1 VLLASQFVEQRSAQQ
16 RLARSGEDP
25 VSTIPKP
32 LDELYE
38 AHHAMVYRT
47 AYRVTG
53 NAPDAEDVMQ
63 TVFMRMLKRDVDA
76 AEIDNT
82 ESYLRRAAVNAA
94 LDIVRTRQADN
105 TLELER
111 TAASGSCT
119 ELRDLRDTMR
129 RALSK
134 LSPKAAEMV
143 ALRFFEGYTNP
154 EIAKLMGMSQ
164 IVVAVTVHRAR
175 KKLQQELI
183 KGTTKGSALKGEIQ

>member
-1 VLLASQFVEQRSAQQ
+1 VLSA
-16 RLARSGEDP
+16 LGEGP
-25 VSTIPKP
+25 IPTIPKP

-53 NAPDAEDVMQ
+53 NASDAEDVMQ
-63 TVFMRMLKRDVDA
+63 TVFMRMLKRDA
-76 AEIDNT
+76 AAPENKPAEIDNP
-82 ESYLRRAAVNAA
+82 ESYLRRSAVNAA
-94 LDIVRTRQADN
+94 LDIVRTRQSDN

-111 TAASGSCT
+111 MPASGSCT

-134 LSPKAAEMV
+134 LAPKTAEMV

-183 KGTTKGSALKGEIQ
+183 KHSTSGTAAKGMAQ

>member
-1 VLLASQFVEQRSAQQ
+1 MLSAV
-16 RLARSGEDP
+16 GENP
-25 VSTIPKP
+25 IPTIPKP

-47 AYRVTG
+47 AHRITG
-53 NAPDAEDVMQ
+53 NGPDAEDVMQ
-63 TVFMRMLKRDVDA
+63 TVFMRMLKRDPSA
-76 AEIDNT
+76 MAEIENP
-82 ESYLRRAAVNAA
+82 ESYLRRSAVNAA
-94 LDIVRTRQADN
+94 LDIVRTRQSDN

-111 TAASGSCT
+111 MPASGSCT

-134 LSPKAAEMV
+134 LAPKTAEMV

-183 KGTTKGSALKGEIQ
+183 KGTTAGPAAKGMAQ